1 MRHVLSIGAACLA
14 LLLTLGS
21 AETAPPAPSGD
32 EFFEKEVRPILVE
45 RCQPCHGGK
54 ETKGNLKLT
63 SRAALL
69 KGGDRGPAA
78 VPGKADE
85 SEMIRAIRHVDP
97 PRMPPKQKLTDREI
111 DVLTRWVKMGLPW
124 PDAGDT
130 KPPVRGPKFQITDEQ
145 RKFWAFQPVK
155 VVPPPEV
162 KDKAW
167 PRSDLDRY
175 ILAALEAKE
184 LRPAKQAD
192 KRTLLR
198 RATFDL
204 TGLPPTPEE
213 VDAFLKDESPDAFA
227 KVVDRLLASP
237 AYGERWGRHW
247 LDLVR
252 YADSF
257 DARGLGGE
265 GDIAH
270 AWRYRDWVADAF
282 NRDLPYSEF
291 VRDQIAGD
299 LVPAKDGFNKAG
311 VIATGFLAIGNW
323 GGGDADKEKLLTDIA
338 DDQVDVVSRTFMG
351 LTVAC
356 ARCHDH
362 KFDPIS
368 TADYYGLAGMFFST
382 HILPDVGPKTN
393 GPPMLQIPLE
403 SPEQAAPRK
412 TYQQRLADAEK
423 ELKAV
428 TAKHYAEFAK
438 AQQADT
444 AKYLLAAWDYRH
456 PADKQAPPALAEF
469 AKTKGLHAYALRQWL
484 DYLDGGEYRLMTKPV
499 RDVAGFKGV
508 HGWRGEPDCPNLLVN
523 TTDKE
528 VSILTFKLPP
538 KSAAVH
544 PGPKSGVAVA
554 WRSPVS
560 GTVRVSGGVT
570 DADPQGGDGIA
581 WAVDH
586 RGTRGVAELANGDFP
601 NGGAQ
606 RFDKG
611 KTPER
616 LRSIKVQTGDR
627 IELLVLPKA
636 NHICDTTVVDL
647 TIALDDGSQ
656 SWNLAADLVDDP
668 LADGN
673 GNPHGD
679 KHGNA
684 GVWYFLDM
692 ADAPRDGGAAPAA
705 LSAWK
710 GVAADVAAGKR
721 DRKALEEAALA
732 FQKAFSAPAD
742 RNPFYIKRA
751 EDQAALPEAARAEL
765 AKRAADLAAL
775 KKKPPPPPELANGAQ
790 DGGVPGSPHA
800 GVHDVRIHRRGRYDS
815 LGDLVPR
822 RFPEILAGDKQ
833 TAITNGSGR
842 LQLAEWLT
850 RSDHPL
856 TARVM
861 VNRIWQYHFGEGI
874 VRTPS
879 NFGKLGER
887 PSHPELLDYLAD
899 QFVRSGW
906 SVKAM
911 HRQIMLSA
919 TYRQASDADDATRKA
934 DPDNRL
940 FGRMNRRRL
949 EAEAIRDNL
958 LSAAGKLDPK
968 RGGPAV
974 RDFNTPRRT
983 LYLMTIRSDRSGF
996 GPLFDSA
1003 DSTAPVD
1010 RRTVSTV
1017 APQALFLLNHP
1028 FALEQAKAL
1037 AKRVQSEAKDDE
1049 VRIARAYRLLY
1060 ARPPSAEETCIGQE
1074 FLRRAPKQDRAWE
1087 EYCHILVCANEFIYI
1102 D

>member
-1 MRHVLSIGAACLA
+1 MKHVFTVTAACVV
-14 LLLTLGS
+14 LLIVLGS

-32 EFFEKEVRPILVE
+32 DFFEKEVRPILVE
-45 RCQPCHGGK
+45 RCQSCHGDK
-54 ETKGNLKLT
+54 EAKGGLKLT
-63 SRAALL
+63 SLAHVL

-78 VPGKADE
+78 VAGKPDE
-85 SEMIRAIRHVDP
+85 SEMIRSIHYVDP

-111 DVLTRWVKMGLPW
+111 DVLTRWVKMGMPW
-124 PDAGDT
+124 PDSGSRT
-130 KPPVRGPKFQITDEQ
+130 IVSGPKFHITDQQ
-145 RKFWAFQPVK
+145 RKFWAFQSVK
-155 VVPPPEV
+155 VTPPPAV

-175 ILAALEAKE
+175 ILAGLEAKE
-184 LRPAKQAD
+184 LRPAKPAD

-204 TGLPPTPEE
+204 TGLPPTPDEIE
-213 VDAFLKDESPDAFA
+213 AFLKDESPDAFA

-257 DARGLGGE
+257 DARGLGGD

-270 AWRYRDWVADAF
+270 AWRYRDWVVDAF
-282 NRDLPYSEF
+282 NRDLPFSEF
-291 VRDQIAGD
+291 VRDQLAGD

-311 VIATGFLAIGNW
+311 IIATGFLAIGNW

-338 DDQVDVVSRTFMG
+338 DDQVDVVSRTFLG

-368 TADYYGLAGMFFST
+368 TADYYGMAGIFFST
-382 HILPDVGPKTN
+382 HILPNVGPKTA

-403 SPEQAAPRK
+403 SPEQITARK
-412 TYQQRLADAEK
+412 AYQQRVADAEK
-423 ELKAV
+423 ELKAA
-428 TAKHYAEFAK
+428 TEKHYAAFAK
-438 AQQADT
+438 AQLPDT
-444 AKYLLAAWDYRH
+444 AKYLLAAWEYRH
-456 PADKQAPPALAEF
+456 STEKQATPALAEF
-469 AKTKGLHAYALRQWL
+469 AKSKGLHAYALRQWL
-484 DYLDGGEYRLMTKPV
+484 DYLGGEYRLMTKSV
-499 RDVAGFKGV
+499 RDVTGFKGV

-544 PGPKSGVAVA
+544 PGPKNGVAVA

-560 GTVRVSGGVT
+560 GTIRVTGGVT

-581 WAVDH
+581 WVLDH
-586 RGTRGVAELANGDFP
+586 RSSGALTELAYGDFP

-606 RFDKG
+606 RFDQSKG
-611 KTPER
+611 ADR
-616 LRSIKVQTGDR
+616 LKAITVQAGDR

-636 NHICDTTVVDL
+636 NHICDTTIVDL
-647 TIALDDGSQ
+647 TIALSDSDKM
-656 SWNLAADLVDDP
+656 WNLARDLVDDP
-668 LADGN
+668 LADGK
-673 GNPHGD
+673 GNPHAD

-684 GVWYFLDM
+684 EVWHFLDM
-692 ADAPRDGGAAPAA
+692 ADSQRDKRAPNPALA
-705 LSAWK
+705 VWERA
-710 GVAADVAAGKR
+710 VADVAAGKR
-721 DRKALEEAALA
+721 DRKALEEAALEV
-732 FQKAFSAPAD
+732 QKTFTVSDARS
-742 RNPFYIKRA
+742 PFWIKQR
-751 EDQAALPEAARAEL
+751 EDEQYLPETARADL
-765 AKRAADLAAL
+765 AKRAAGLAAL
-775 KKKPPPPPELANGAQ
+775 KKNPPPPPELANGTQ

-800 GVHDVRIHRRGRYDS
+800 GVHDVRIHHRGRYDR
-815 LGDLVPR
+815 LGDMVSR

-833 TAITNGSGR
+833 NPITSGSGR

-850 RSDHPL
+850 RPDHPL

-906 SVKAM
+906 SIKAM
-911 HRQIMLSA
+911 HRRIMLSA

-958 LSAAGKLDPK
+958 LSVAGRLDTK

-974 RDFNTPRRT
+974 RDFNAPRRT

-1010 RRTVSTV
+1010 KRTISTV

-1037 AKRVQSEAKDDE
+1037 AKRVQNEEKDNE
-1049 VRIARAYRLLY
+1049 RRIARAYQLLY
-1060 ARPPSAEETCIGQE
+1060 GRPPTAAETKIGLTYLE
-1074 FLRRAPKQDRAWE
+1074 RNRKNALGWE
-1087 EYCHILVCANEFIYI
+1087 EYCHVLMCANEFIYV